1 MGACILQG
9 VFFGITNSHTPALMY
24 EAAGHARYPQA
35 MSLVN
40 LMYGFGNVFSNII
53 GGVIR
58 DTLGDYTL
66 VFYIAAG
73 AAVYMAF
80 TSLAAT
86 CLIRRRGKAASIVK
100 HVEESI
106 TYKKVDKLEYNTI

>member
-53 GGVIR
+53 GGAAEADAGAPGSVMGPCIGEIDRIVIR
-58 DTLGDYTL
+58 DVQYQFEENRCRNEEVNVNFQG
-66 VFYIAAG
+66 
-73 AAVYMAF
+73 YMAR
-80 TSLAAT
+80 TDGRT
-86 CLIRRRGKAASIVK
+86 ERRRR
-100 HVEESI
+100 
-106 TYKKVDKLEYNTI
+106 

>member
-1 MGACILQG
+1 MFMYTDLSSKVNRCRRYLTFSKIPTITHWIYVCPVIAVAHALTANVRDYYGIMGACILQG

-53 GGVIR
+53 GG
-58 DTLGDYTL
+58 
-66 VFYIAAG
+66 
-73 AAVYMAF
+73 
-80 TSLAAT
+80 
-86 CLIRRRGKAASIVK
+86 KAQNVVCF
-100 HVEESI
+100 H
-106 TYKKVDKLEYNTI
+106 